1 MSRFDTGFGLDLGDT
16 NHARRLNMKF
26 TWILAL
32 MTTVSSFAL
41 DTYECKDLV
50 SFDDKDTYYIVRIGT
65 LNRVTHTEYDDKS
78 ICERDA
84 AQMEAKEK
92 KTIKTAKSAKTTP
105 TESNSEEDVVDA
117 LLDLMGSLKTEQ
129 GWRNDGTLLWEK
141 LKDGSY
147 YCYDKN
153 GMNAVKR
160 VKEAK
165 WCK

>member
-1 MSRFDTGFGLDLGDT
+1 
-16 NHARRLNMKF
+16 
-26 TWILAL
+26 
-32 MTTVSSFAL
+32 
-41 DTYECKDLV
+41 
-50 SFDDKDTYYIVRIGT
+50 
-65 LNRVTHTEYDDKS
+65 
-78 ICERDA
+78 
-84 AQMEAKEK
+84 
-92 KTIKTAKSAKTTP
+92 
-105 TESNSEEDVVDA
+105 
-117 LLDLMGSLKTEQ
+117 MGSLKTEQ